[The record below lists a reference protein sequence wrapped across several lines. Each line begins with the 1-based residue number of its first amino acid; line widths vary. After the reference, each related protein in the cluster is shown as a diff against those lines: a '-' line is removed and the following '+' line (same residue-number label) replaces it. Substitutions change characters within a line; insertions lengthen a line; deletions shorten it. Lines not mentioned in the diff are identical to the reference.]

1 MKIMYL
7 ANILV
12 AGWVGISSL
21 FFPKYA
27 IRAVWEHAYGVSEIM
42 KMTGCLWIGITLLSL
57 FGLFRPL
64 TFAPVFL
71 LQLIYKGTWLLVV
84 TLPAVQNDLPYPKGM
99 ASFFMIWVLILPFV
113 IPWKEWFA

>member
-1 MKIMYL
+1 MKLMYL

-27 IRAVWEHAYGVSEIM
+27 IKAVWQNAYEVSEIM
-42 KMTGCLWIGITLLSL
+42 KMTGCLWIGITMLSV
-57 FGLFRPL
+57 FGLFRPT

-71 LQLIYKGTWLLVV
+71 MQLKFNLSDCN
-84 TLPAVQNDLPYPKGM
+84 TLR
-99 ASFFMIWVLILPFV
+99 
-113 IPWKEWFA
+113 